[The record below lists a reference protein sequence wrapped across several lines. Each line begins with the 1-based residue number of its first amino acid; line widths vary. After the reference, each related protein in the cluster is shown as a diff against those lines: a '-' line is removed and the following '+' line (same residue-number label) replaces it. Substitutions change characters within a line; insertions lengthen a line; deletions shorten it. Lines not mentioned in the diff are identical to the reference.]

1 MVPPGYDP
9 TGRQKAC
16 GMAVTKEQV
25 LACLQ
30 GIKSPEGIPLP
41 DTGTLSD
48 VVATDGK
55 VFFSI
60 SVDAAQVKAWEA
72 VRERAEKAVR
82 ALPGVQ
88 SALVALTAERKAG
101 APAAPTPP
109 RPAPPRPPPPPPRR
123 SRSGAA

>member
-1 MVPPGYDP
+1 
-9 TGRQKAC
+9 
-16 GMAVTKEQV
+16 MAVTKEQV

-72 VRERAEKAVR
+72 VRERAETAVR

-101 APAAPTPP
+101 APSARPPP
-109 RPAPPRPPPPPPRR
+109 RPGAGRR
-123 SRSGAA
+123 ASCSSRR

>member
-1 MVPPGYDP
+1 
-9 TGRQKAC
+9 
-16 GMAVTKEQV
+16 MAVTKEQV

-82 ALPGVQ
+82 ALTGCAVRARRADRGTQGGRAVGAHAARPG
-88 SALVALTAERKAG
+88 AG
-101 APAAPTPP
+101 RRAS
-109 RPAPPRPPPPPPRR
+109 RSPRR
-123 SRSGAA
+123 